1 MAVAGND
8 VVDKVVRLYHR
19 RRGWAW
25 TGFGSLIGVFIYL
38 IIGTVFFQNLA
49 GTAETISVVP
59 VFALLALTV
68 AGLATALADTVRL
81 RRYRPAIREDARAR
95 VSHHPVYA
103 HAHRYPP
110 RHFGSWVAGIF
121 MILCIA
127 GLTVPFLPREVNAV
141 AYLAGAES
149 QATFYPVGYAQDCSK
164 SGCSTVTDGYLS
176 GSGAN
181 VTWPDDVPLSRPFP
195 VRVPAWDWFTGVNLI
210 TSTGSAVGALLIGL
224 FFNGV
229 ALLFLSILVL
239 VFRVRRTT
247 ARMTR
252 QRGAASPG
260 RYSPDARDRPQPGPA
275 RARRSGTWQA
285 MPPVGDSIATRRAD
299 PPEDPPR

>member
-1 MAVAGND
+1 MAAAGND

-68 AGLATALADTVRL
+68 AGLVTALADTVRL
-81 RRYRPAIREDARAR
+81 RGYRPAIREDARAR
-95 VSHHPVYA
+95 VSHHPMYA

-110 RHFGSWVAGIF
+110 HHFGSWVAGIF
-121 MILCIA
+121 MIFCIA

-141 AYLAGAES
+141 GYLTGAES
-149 QATFYPVGYAQDCSK
+149 QATFYPLSYAQDCSK

-181 VTWPDDVPLSRPFP
+181 VTWPADVPLSRPFP

-210 TSTGSAVGALLIGL
+210 TSTGNAIGSLVIGL
-224 FFNGV
+224 VFNGF
-229 ALLFLSILVL
+229 ALLFLSVIVIA
-239 VFRVRRTT
+239 VRVRR
-247 ARMTR
+247 MTR
-252 QRGAASPG
+252 RPAQQSRPASL
-260 RYSPDARDRPQPGPA
+260 ARTQ
-275 RARRSGTWQA
+275 RSGSWHA

-299 PPEDPPR
+299 DPDDPAC